1 MRAWLPY
8 DSLEAAEARVGRHDG
23 VEITLLN
30 DRAGLVASA
39 AEVAFVALPNYEAV
53 RVWEEL
59 QDLDKPALQVVQLGS
74 AGYEHM
80 LGIVGDSVS
89 IANAAG
95 VHDAGTA
102 ELAVAL
108 ALANLRGL
116 DTYARL
122 QQTHTWSPSIGHS
135 LADRNVLIYG
145 YGHIGAAVERRVAGF
160 DPASV
165 VRVARSARTQPEVH
179 AASDLHSLLPGA
191 DVVFI
196 TAPATPDTVGAFD
209 AATLSLLPDGALV
222 VNVGRGRI
230 METDA
235 ILAEAG
241 RLRFALDVMEP
252 EPLPADSP
260 LWDAPDVTIA
270 PHIGGA
276 NDSVPVRYDRLIAT
290 QLSHLAAGERYDNIV
305 WGPLS

>member
-80 LGIVGDSVS
+80 LGIVADSVS

-108 ALANLRGL
+108 AQGKPV
-116 DTYARL
+116 
-122 QQTHTWSPSIGHS
+122 PSS
-135 LADRNVLIYG
+135 M
-145 YGHIGAAVERRVAGF
+145 
-160 DPASV
+160 
-165 VRVARSARTQPEVH
+165 
-179 AASDLHSLLPGA
+179 
-191 DVVFI
+191 
-196 TAPATPDTVGAFD
+196 
-209 AATLSLLPDGALV
+209 TLSTVNNGTKDVPSVLLKPVAVTKDTIKTTVVADGF
-222 VNVGRGRI
+222 RK
-230 METDA
+230 TSD
-235 ILAEAG
+235 ILNT
-241 RLRFALDVMEP
+241 P
-252 EPLPADSP
+252 ELK
-260 LWDAPDVTIA
+260 
-270 PHIGGA
+270 
-276 NDSVPVRYDRLIAT
+276 
-290 QLSHLAAGERYDNIV
+290 AAGVAI
-305 WGPLS
+305 GLQ